1 MRKTPLIQWRLVWDG
16 TEYDILSHLFEAR
29 YYPAKKDDD
38 GTVRQP
44 ARWFSKDLAPIGRG
58 RHTSSHAASTVY
70 TLDDV
75 LDTPRLNAERDR
87 AVIYLVTRQGVTEAS
102 ACVSLERA
110 LREHLKTRLDEATA
124 DVRDAQARKHALED
138 QLARIPNHPAI

>member
-16 TEYDILSHLFEAR
+16 AQVDIASHLFEAR

-70 TLDDV
+70 MLDDV
-75 LDTPRLNAERDR
+75 LDKPRLNAEKDR
-87 AVIYLVTRQGVTEAS
+87 VVIYLVTRQGVTEAN
-102 ACVSLERA
+102 ARASLERA
-110 LREHLKTRLDEATA
+110 LREHLTTRLDEAKA
-124 DVRDAQARKHALED
+124 DIRAAQARKRGLED
-138 QLARIPNHPAI
+138 QLARIPNHPAT